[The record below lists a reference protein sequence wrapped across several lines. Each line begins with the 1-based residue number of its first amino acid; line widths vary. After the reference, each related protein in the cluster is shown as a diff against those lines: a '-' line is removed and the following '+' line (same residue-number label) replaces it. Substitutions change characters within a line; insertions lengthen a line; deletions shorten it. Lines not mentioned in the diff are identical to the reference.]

1 MGQLEDKHVI
11 ITGAAQGMGAVHARR
26 CVEEGARV
34 LLTDL
39 QTEAGEKLASELG
52 DAARFVRQD
61 VTDASDWDA
70 VVAAARDAWPRIDG
84 LVNNAAIWWT
94 RPILEEE
101 EEGLRKMLDVNVVG
115 TWQGIRKVA
124 PVMNE
129 GGGGSI
135 VNLSS
140 IAGTRGIPEHAA
152 YGASKWAVRGLSKVA
167 ASELGAWNIR
177 VNTIHPGAI
186 GGTGMFLVPEDQH
199 EELFA
204 AQPIGRPGEREE
216 VSGLLIFLLSDASSY
231 VTGHE
236 HVIDGGRTVW

>member
-1 MGQLEDKHVI
+1 MGQLDGKTVI

-34 LLTDL
+34 VLTDL
-39 QTEAGEKLASELG
+39 QADAGQALAAELG
-52 DAARFVRQD
+52 DGVRFVEQD
-61 VTDASDWDA
+61 VTSESDWDR
-70 VVAAARDAWPRIDG
+70 VVDEATTQFGGIDG

-94 RPILEEE
+94 KPVLEEDAANMM
-101 EEGLRKMLDVNVVG
+101 KMLEVNVIG
-115 TWQGIRKVA
+115 TWQGVRKVA
-124 PVMNE
+124 PKMAE
-129 GGGGSI
+129 RGGGSI

-167 ASELGAWNIR
+167 AGELGQMGVR
-177 VNTIHPGAI
+177 VNTIHPGAVD
-186 GGTGMFLVPEDQH
+186 GTGMFLVPEEER

-204 AQPIGRPGEREE
+204 MQPLPRPARREE
-216 VSGLLIFLLSDASSY
+216 ISGLLIFLLSDASSY

>member
-1 MGQLEDKHVI
+1 MGQLDGKTII

-34 LLTDL
+34 VLTDL
-39 QTEAGEKLASELG
+39 QAEAGTKLAAELG
-52 DAARFVRQD
+52 GNARFVEQD
-61 VTDASDWDA
+61 VTSESDWDA
-70 VVAAARDAWPRIDG
+70 VVDEATTHFDGIDG

-94 RPILEEE
+94 KPVLEEDAANM
-101 EEGLRKMLDVNVVG
+101 LKMLEVNVIG
-115 TWQGIRKVA
+115 TWQGVRKVA
-124 PVMNE
+124 PKMAE
-129 GGGGSI
+129 RGGGSI

-167 ASELGAWNIR
+167 AGELGPMGVR
-177 VNTIHPGAI
+177 VNTIHPGAVE
-186 GGTGMFLVPEDQH
+186 GTGMFLVPE
-199 EELFA
+199 EERAEMFA
-204 AQPIGRPGEREE
+204 TQPLPRPARRQEI
-216 VSGLLIFLLSDASSY
+216 SGLLIFLLSDQSSY

>member
-1 MGQLEDKHVI
+1 MGQLDGKHVI

-26 CVEEGARV
+26 CVEEGAQV

-39 QTEAGEKLASELG
+39 QAEAGEKLANELG
-52 DAARFVRQD
+52 ANARFLTQD
-61 VTDASDWDA
+61 ITVAADWDA
-70 VVAAARDAWPRIDG
+70 VVAAAKSDWPRVDG

-94 RPILEEE
+94 KPVLEEDE
-101 EEGLRKMLDVNVVG
+101 DRFRKMLDVNVIG
-115 TWQGIRKVA
+115 TWQGIRKIA
-124 PVMNE
+124 PIMNE
-129 GGGGSI
+129 SGGGSI

-167 ASELGAWNIR
+167 AAELGAWNIR

-186 GGTGMFLVPEDQH
+186 GGTGMFLVPEADQA
-199 EELFA
+199 ELFA
-204 AQPIGRPGEREE
+204 TQPIQRAGDREE
-216 VSGLLIFLLSDASSY
+216 VSGLLIFLLSDASTY